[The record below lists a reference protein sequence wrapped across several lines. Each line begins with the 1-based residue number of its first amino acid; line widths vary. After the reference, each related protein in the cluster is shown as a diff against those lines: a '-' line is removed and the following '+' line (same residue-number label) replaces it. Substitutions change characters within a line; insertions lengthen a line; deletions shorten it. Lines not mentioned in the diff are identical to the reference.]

1 MKKILLLALLF
12 FSITTVSAQF
22 IGQPSQTNTVC
33 DDNNDGI
40 AVFSLTNITIE
51 ILGNLNPSDYTI
63 THHIGQSDAQLGT
76 NPLSSTYT
84 NATPNVQTVFARI
97 VTNSSGQVQIL
108 PYVLRVNPLPDTS
121 TYTIVICPNQ
131 CNNIDIVQ
139 HSTSQS
145 VTYFTVQSDAQNNT
159 NPIQDPTCFISFATT
174 PTLSVYYRIE
184 NLETG
189 CFAVG
194 IIMLNYINCAPCIPA
209 TNLTATNITEN
220 SAVLSWES
228 NAAQSGW
235 MLEIQSN
242 GVTTT
247 SFDINTNPFVVTGL
261 QCDTNYVF
269 KITTICVNGITTS
282 SNSVAIT
289 TSVCIPSSGQPS
301 NLTQCS
307 DNQIACFDLTSNT
320 APILFSLNPANYT
333 VTYYNSQA
341 NAASGI
347 SPIVNPVSYCSVNGV
362 VVYARLENN
371 ATNEYQIFDFGL
383 AVQTYTATLIPLTNM
398 EQCDDNND
406 TIVTYNLNAIQPQ
419 INTSNPLEFYPSLA
433 NAQNQVSPFNNPS
446 VLNIG
451 VQNPVTNVF
460 VRELVPNDCDL
471 IYTFQ
476 LRTFSNCNLAS
487 SCNQANSL
495 CNALGVPFV
504 NSTSLPS
511 SGSAGCLGS
520 TPNPTWFYLPV
531 STSGTINLKIE
542 QTTFSGQLID
552 IDYIIYG
559 PFNDPISPCNSV
571 LTNSIVACSYSG
583 ATVEYPVIQ
592 NAQAGKYY
600 LIMVTN
606 FSNML
611 GYITIS
617 ELSNTSGA
625 LDCSG
630 LRLKAFLDT
639 NTNGVQDSGEQNFPL
654 GQFTFELNNNGNV
667 HNIISQSGIYNIYN
681 SNPNNSYDLGYI
693 IDPNYASLYNI
704 TTASYS
710 NVTNIIGGGM
720 VEYNFPITV
729 VTPYND
735 LGVAILPLSAP
746 RPGFT
751 YQNRITYTNNGNQI
765 VPSGTVVF
773 NKDPLVTII
782 GNTQSGTVVNTNGF
796 IYNFTNLLP
805 FETRSMTVTMQ
816 VPTLPTVSIGG
827 LLTNSATIA
836 PLDND
841 QVASNNIS
849 NNTQIIIGAYD
860 PNDKMESHGE
870 KILYTSF
877 TSEDYLYYTIRFE
890 NTGTAS
896 AINVRVNDVL
906 DSKLNENSIKMVGSS
921 HTYVLDRIDNTLNW
935 KFDAIILPP
944 SVANTEIGKGFVTFA
959 IKPKP
964 GYSLG
969 DIIPNTASIYFDF
982 NPPIITNTFNTEF
995 VQQLGLT
1002 DFENADFIFYPNPVS
1017 NNITVTVK
1025 NNSAIRSL
1033 LVYDMLGKLIL
1044 SQEPASALSTQSL
1057 DVSTISKGMYLLEVT
1072 TEQQLK
1078 VVKKFVKE

>member
-1 MKKILLLALLF
+1 MKKFILFAVVYFFTTSLF
-12 FSITTVSAQF
+12 AQL
-22 IGQPSQTNTVC
+22 IGQPTQLNSVC
-33 DDNNDGI
+33 DDNNDGF
-40 AVFSLTNITIE
+40 ATFSLNNISIE

-76 NPLSSTYT
+76 NPLPLMYS
-84 NATPNVQTVFARI
+84 NATPNAQTVFARI
-97 VTNSSGQVQIL
+97 VTNATGQVQIL
-108 PYVLRVNPLPDTS
+108 PYVLRINPLPDAP
-121 TYTIVICPNQ
+121 TYTSVVCSNQ
-131 CNNIDIVQ
+131 CNNIAIIQ
-139 HSTSQS
+139 HTTNQS
-145 VTYFTVQSDAQNNT
+145 VSYFTTIANAQNNT
-159 NPIQDPTCFISFATT
+159 NPIPDPTCFISFVTT
-174 PTLSVYYRIE
+174 PTVLVYYRIS
-184 NLETG
+184 NLQTD
-189 CFAVG
+189 CFAIG
-194 IIMLNYINCAPCIPA
+194 TIILNSITCSPCIPPA
-209 TNLTATNITEN
+209 NLTATTITEN
-220 SAVLSWES
+220 SAVLSWVSGAE
-228 NAAQSGW
+228 QSSW
-235 MLEIQSN
+235 ILELIAN
-242 GVTTT
+242 GLTT
-247 SFDINTNPFVVTGL
+247 SIDVSSNPFTLTGL

-269 KITTICVNGITTS
+269 RINSICPNGTITFSNFLELTTLSCV
-282 SNSVAIT
+282 
-289 TSVCIPSSGQPS
+289 PSAGQPS
-301 NLTQCS
+301 NLSQCS
-307 DNQIACFDLTSNT
+307 DTSLACFDLTTNT
-320 APILFSLNPANYT
+320 APILFTLNPADYN
-333 VTYYNSQA
+333 VTYFISQSNAMSDFSAIA
-341 NAASGI
+341 NPS
-347 SPIVNPVSYCSVNGV
+347 SFCSVNGTV
-362 VVYARLENN
+362 IFARLENN
-371 ATNEYQIFDFGL
+371 STNEYEIFAFGL
-383 AVQTYTATLIPLTNM
+383 AVENYDNTVVTLSNM

-406 TIVTYNLNAIQPQ
+406 TVVTYNLNTIQPQ

-451 VQNPVTNVF
+451 VQNPVTSVF
-460 VRELVPNDCDL
+460 VREVVPNSCDR

-511 SGSAGCLGS
+511 SGAAGCLTT

-542 QTTFSGQLID
+542 QTTFSGQFID
-552 IDYIIYG
+552 VDYIIYG
-559 PFNDPISPCNSV
+559 PFNDPISPCNTA
-571 LTNSIVACSYSG
+571 LTNNIVACSYSSI
-583 ATVEYPVIQ
+583 AVEYPVIQ
-592 NAQAGKYY
+592 NAQAGKFY

-606 FSNML
+606 FSNTL

-625 LDCSG
+625 IDCSG

-639 NTNGVQDSGEQNFPL
+639 NTNGIQDSSEQNFPL
-654 GQFTFELNNNGNV
+654 GQFTFELNNNGNI

-693 IDPNYASLYNI
+693 IDPNYASLYNL

-710 NVTNIIGGGM
+710 NVTNITGGGM

-729 VTPYND
+729 VNPYND
-735 LGVAILPLSAP
+735 LGIAILPMSAP

-765 VPSGTVVF
+765 MPSGTVIF

-782 GNTQSGTVVNTNGF
+782 GNTQSGTVSNTNGF

-836 PLDND
+836 PLNND
-841 QVASNNIS
+841 QVSSNNIS

-860 PNDKMESHGE
+860 PNDKMESRGE

-906 DSKLNENSIKMVGSS
+906 NSKLNENSIKMIGSS
-921 HTYVLDRIDNTLNW
+921 HAYILDRIGNTLNW
-935 KFDAIILPP
+935 KFDNIQLPP
-944 SVANTEIGKGFVTFA
+944 SIANTEIGKGFVTFA
-959 IKPKP
+959 IKPKA

-1017 NNITVTVK
+1017 NNVTVTVK
-1025 NNSAIRSL
+1025 NSSAIISL
-1033 LVYDMLGKLIL
+1033 TVYDMLGKLIL
-1044 SQEPASALSTQSL
+1044 KQEPTSTLSTQSL
-1057 DVSTISKGMYLLEVT
+1057 DVSMISKGMYLLEVT
-1072 TEQQLK
+1072 TEHKLK